1 MSLAIRASCFVV
13 ALMVAGPAL
22 AQDRSIAKVGI
33 SQRYQSDALARG
45 GYYKYCG
52 ADFVCYSGIPL
63 RCASNTRPYQSIA
76 QHQCFCVRDG
86 CPQ

>member
-22 AQDRSIAKVGI
+22 AQDGSVAKIRI
-33 SQRYQSDALARG
+33 SQRYQSDAVAQG

-63 RCASNTRPYQSIA
+63 RCASNTRPYQNIA